1 MSTFFYQIP
10 SVRFIYNRYGKASDT
25 KDAVIELCITYLG
38 KQKYYSSRVRVFPK
52 EWKKDHVTGR
62 GDAVMLNKLLEK
74 LRNDVWGVIYEMMD
88 NGHIDIFAIPAKL
101 QAKQKISKEFLAFCK
116 ERAEVR
122 KYSKAE
128 DSKDRYDRFIRFL
141 ESYGRIKSF
150 YDLTEAK
157 VMELDRYLKSRNGMK
172 AKSRWNNYHRFLN
185 SFILDAKKEGI
196 MERNPYDTVK
206 IDHGDDCDGL
216 SKYLTLEEFL
226 KVKTAE
232 MPSERLER
240 VRDLFIFQCYTCLAY
255 HDLHCFDP
263 KKIQEKDGK
272 RFYVGKRG
280 KTNIEFTIPILSE
293 AQAIL
298 DKYDGKLP
306 LLSNV
311 KYNAYMKEVIEETGI
326 KKNVTTHW
334 ARHTGATLLLNA
346 GVPMQT
352 VSKVCGHSSI
362 KMTEKIYAKLLPET
376 VVDAVYEV
384 EDKLK

>member
-1 MSTFFYQIP
+1 MGTSFYQIP
-10 SVRFIYNRYGKASDT
+10 TLRFIYNRYGKASDT

-38 KQKYYSSRVRVFPK
+38 KQKYYSTRVRVFPK

-88 NGHIDIFAIPAKL
+88 NGNIDIFAIPAKL

-150 YDLTEAK
+150 YDLTEAN

-172 AKSRWNNYHRFLN
+172 AKSHWNNYHRFLN

-226 KVKTAE
+226 KLKVSE
-232 MPSERLER
+232 MPSERLEK
-240 VRDLFIFQCYTCLAY
+240 VRDLFVFQCYTCLAY

-311 KYNAYMKEVIEETGI
+311 KYNAYIKEVIAEVGI
-326 KKNVTTHW
+326 KKDVTTHW

-376 VVDAVYEV
+376 VVEAVYEV

>member
-1 MSTFFYQIP
+1 MGTSFYQIP
-10 SVRFIYNRYGKASDT
+10 TLRFIYNRYGKASDT

-38 KQKYYSSRVRVFPK
+38 KQKYYSTRVRVFPK

-74 LRNDVWGVIYEMMD
+74 LRNEVWEVIYEMID
-88 NGHIDIFAIPAKL
+88 NGNIDIFAIPAKL
-101 QAKQKISKEFLAFCK
+101 QAKQKVSKEFLAFCK

-122 KYSKAE
+122 KYSKAQ
-128 DSKDRYDRFIRFL
+128 DSKERYDRFIRFL

-157 VMELDRYLKSRNGMK
+157 VMELDRFLKSRNGMK
-172 AKSRWNNYHRFLN
+172 AKSRWHNYHRFLN

-206 IDHGDDCDGL
+206 IDHGDDYDGL

-226 KVKTAE
+226 KVKAAE
-232 MPSERLER
+232 MPSERLDK
-240 VRDLFIFQCYTCLAY
+240 VRDLFVFQCYTCLAY
-255 HDLHCFDP
+255 HDLHCFEP

-272 RFYVGKRG
+272 RFYVGRRA
-280 KTNIEFTIPILSE
+280 KTNVEFTIPILSE

-298 DKYDGKLP
+298 DRYDGKLP

-311 KYNAYMKEVIEETGI
+311 KYNAYMKEVIAEVGI

-352 VSKVCGHSSI
+352 VSRICGHSSI
-362 KMTEKIYAKLLPET
+362 KITEKIYAKLLPET
-376 VVDAVYEV
+376 VVEAVYDV